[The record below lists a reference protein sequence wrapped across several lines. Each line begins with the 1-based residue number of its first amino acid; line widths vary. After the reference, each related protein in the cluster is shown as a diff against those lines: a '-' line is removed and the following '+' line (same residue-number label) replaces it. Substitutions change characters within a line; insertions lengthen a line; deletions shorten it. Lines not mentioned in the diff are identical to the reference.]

1 MENKLEVINM
11 IDNILVVA
19 SVVTALTVI
28 CSFLFKIYNFF
39 RKLEKK
45 YDEMNGLLKKNTLYV
60 LKLAVLNEELPLVD
74 RIHAGEQYI
83 ELGGNGLIRKKYEHL
98 LKEYEREGD
107 R

>member
-1 MENKLEVINM
+1 MQRGDNM

-83 ELGGNGLIRKKYEHL
+83 DLGGNGLIRKKYEHL
-98 LKEYEREGD
+98 LKEYEESD

>member
-1 MENKLEVINM
+1 MVRGNYM
-11 IDNILVVA
+11 IDNILVIA
-19 SVVTALTVI
+19 SVITSLTVI
-28 CSFLFKIYNFF
+28 CSFMFKIYNFF

-60 LKLAVLNEELPLVD
+60 LKLAVLNEELPLID

-83 ELGGNGLIRKKYEHL
+83 DLGGNGLIKKEYEHL
-98 LKEYEREGD
+98 LKKYEESD

>member
-1 MENKLEVINM
+1 MT
-11 IDNILVVA
+11 DNILVVA
-19 SVVTALTVI
+19 SIITALTVI
-28 CSFLFKIYNFF
+28 YGFLFKIYNFF

-45 YDEMNGLLKKNTLYV
+45 YDEMNRLLKKNTLYV

>member
-1 MENKLEVINM
+1 M
-11 IDNILVVA
+11 IDNILVIA

-45 YDEMNGLLKKNTLYV
+45 YDEMNGLLKKNALYV